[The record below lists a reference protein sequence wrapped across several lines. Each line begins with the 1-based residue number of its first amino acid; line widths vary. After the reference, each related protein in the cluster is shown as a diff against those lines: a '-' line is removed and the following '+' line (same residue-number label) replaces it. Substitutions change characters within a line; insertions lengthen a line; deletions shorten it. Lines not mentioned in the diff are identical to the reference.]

1 MLGGTTTG
9 KRCPRIKNIINKF
22 KRFCKTELGLHTRED
37 FFSALCAVM
46 FAGGMVTAGLILVY
60 IFPRDKEEHRLVIP
74 SILKQYVYLY
84 GKGLYKKGLYNG

>member
-1 MLGGTTTG
+1 M
-9 KRCPRIKNIINKF
+9 KNIINKF

-60 IFPRDKEEHRLVIP
+60 ITVSFMGGLFYTLVTIGLSLL
-74 SILKQYVYLY
+74 SIFILGLIAWLIVYIFE
-84 GKGLYKKGLYNG
+84 KG